1 MYSRFYSDEYCGIDD
16 SRKSEEGVRKIVRPS
31 PLSSVLRS
39 PFFTILAD
47 MIQLENVAFQYS
59 PQSALLQFPDWTV
72 SAGKHAVLLGASGSG
87 KTTLLHLLAGLLRP
101 TQGKIVI
108 GSQDIARLR
117 GSALDRFR
125 GQKLGLVFQQP
136 HLLNSLTLEQN
147 LLLAQYLA
155 GIKQDRKVIRETL
168 ASLSLD
174 HRRTARVTT
183 LSQGEAQRAAIA
195 RAVLNK
201 PVTILA
207 DEPTSSLDD
216 PNCERVLELL
226 QNQASAHGATLLI
239 VTHDQRVKD
248 HISQQLTLTP
258 A

>member
-1 MYSRFYSDEYCGIDD
+1 
-16 SRKSEEGVRKIVRPS
+16 
-31 PLSSVLRS
+31 
-39 PFFTILAD
+39 
-47 MIQLENVAFQYS
+47 MIQIENVSFQYTPRS
-59 PQSALLQFPDWTV
+59 DPFQFPDWSV
-72 SAGKHAVLLGASGSG
+72 SAGEHAVLLGASGSG

-101 TQGKIVI
+101 SRGKIMI
-108 GSQDIARLR
+108 GTQDITQLS
-117 GSALDRFR
+117 GSAIDRFR
-125 GQKLGLVFQQP
+125 GQKLGLIFQQP
-136 HLLNSLTLEQN
+136 HLLGSLTLEQN

-155 GIKQDRKVIRETL
+155 GVKQNRKVIRKTL

-195 RAVLNK
+195 RAVLNN
-201 PVTILA
+201 PVAILA

-216 PNCERVLELL
+216 ENCQRVLELL
-226 QNQASAHGATLLI
+226 QSQAQAHQATLLI

-248 HISQQLTLTP
+248 HVPQQLTLTT

>member
-1 MYSRFYSDEYCGIDD
+1 
-16 SRKSEEGVRKIVRPS
+16 
-31 PLSSVLRS
+31 
-39 PFFTILAD
+39 
-47 MIQLENVAFQYS
+47 MIQIENVSFQYTPRS
-59 PQSALLQFPDWTV
+59 TTFQFPDWSV
-72 SAGKHAVLLGASGSG
+72 SAGEHAALLGASGSG

-101 TQGKIVI
+101 TQGKIMI
-108 GSQDIARLR
+108 GSQDIAQLS
-117 GSALDRFR
+117 GSTLDRFR
-125 GQKLGLVFQQP
+125 GQKLGLIFQQP
-136 HLLNSLTLEQN
+136 HLLGSLTLEQN

-195 RAVLNK
+195 RAVLNN
-201 PVTILA
+201 PVAILA

-216 PNCERVLELL
+216 ENCKRVLELL
-226 QNQASAHGATLLI
+226 QNQASAHQATLLI